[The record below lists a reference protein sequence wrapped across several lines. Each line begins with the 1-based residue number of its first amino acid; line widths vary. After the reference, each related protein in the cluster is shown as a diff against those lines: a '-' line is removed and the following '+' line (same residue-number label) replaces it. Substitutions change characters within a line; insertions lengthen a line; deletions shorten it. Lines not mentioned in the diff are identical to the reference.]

1 MWVSTH
7 ATMENSMP
15 PLVTT
20 AWLAENIGAPDLL
33 IFDASF
39 FLPTE
44 GQDAPANFRA
54 AHLPGARFFD
64 IDDVADKDT
73 DLPHMV
79 PSAGRFAKKM
89 CEYGISNTTLLVFYD
104 QQPNFRSARALWLM
118 NLFGHDEACVLDG
131 GLAKWVE
138 EGRAVEAGTPP
149 APTPTTYVPSLRATR
164 LRGLGDMKRNAETQA
179 ELVLDARPAGRF
191 YGTAPEPRPDLPNGH
206 MPGAFSIPASDMI
219 GADKVFLSSA
229 ALRARF
235 AAAGV
240 DGTKPVVTSCGT
252 GVTAAILTLGLRIAG
267 LPEGA
272 LYDGAWTE
280 WASQADTP
288 KVT

>member
-1 MWVSTH
+1 MS
-7 ATMENSMP
+7 

-20 AWLAENIGAPDLL
+20 AWLAGNIGAPDLL
-33 IFDASF
+33 VFDASF

-44 GQDAPANFRA
+44 GQDANANFRA
-54 AHLPGARFFD
+54 AHVPGARFFD
-64 IDDVADKDT
+64 IDEVADKDT

-89 CEYGISNTTLLVFYD
+89 AEYGISNASRIVFYD

-118 NLFGHDEACVLDG
+118 NLFGHDEASVLDG
-131 GLAKWVE
+131 GLTKWVH
-138 EGRAVEAGTPP
+138 EGRAVETGMA
-149 APTPTTYVPSLRATR
+149 AVPTPTIYVPSLRATR
-164 LRGLGDMKRNAETQA
+164 LRGLGDMRRNAETHA

-191 YGTAPEPRPDLPNGH
+191 NGTAPEPRPNLPNGH
-206 MPGAFSIPASDMI
+206 MPGAVSVPASDMV
-219 GADKVFLSSA
+219 GADKVFLAPA

-252 GVTAAILTLGLRIAG
+252 GVTAAILTLGLRVAG